1 MAQKV
6 KSTPCEL
13 CINRRK
19 SLLKDVPDEALCK
32 LSQSKKTIAHK
43 KGQILFLEGTQ
54 PMGLF
59 CISKGHV
66 KVFKTDDSG
75 REQIVKLAKEGEF
88 LGYRA
93 LLSEDNYNSSAAI
106 IDEAEVCFI
115 PKSSFTDLVAKD
127 TDFQNKLMKAVC
139 NDLGVMEQ
147 KMADMAN
154 KNVRQRLATTLLMLK
169 SSYGVENEGFT
180 DIEIALSR
188 EDIAKIVGTA
198 TESVIRLLS
207 DFKKEGLIE
216 FKGKKI
222 RVLDTEGLAKEIDL
236 FA

>member
-1 MAQKV
+1 MAKKV

-13 CINRRK
+13 CVNRHK
-19 SLLKDVPDEALCK
+19 SLLNEVPSDALCK
-32 LSQSKKTIAHK
+32 LSQSKKTIAHN

-59 CISKGHV
+59 CISNGHV
-66 KVFKTDDSG
+66 KVYKTDESG
-75 REQIVKLAKEGEF
+75 KEQIVKLAKEGDF

-93 LLSEDNYNSSAAI
+93 LLSEDTYNSSAAI
-106 IDEAEVCFI
+106 LDNAEVCFI
-115 PKSSFTDLVAKD
+115 PKSSFTELVAKD

-139 NDLGVMEQ
+139 KDLGVMEQ

-169 SSYGVENEGFT
+169 SSYGIEGEGYT
-180 DIEIALSR
+180 DLEIALSR

-207 DFKKEGLIE
+207 DLKKEGTIA

-222 RVLDTEGLAKEIDL
+222 SILKPESLAKEIDI